1 MCTAV
6 LVKTKVCGG
15 CSVSLA
21 HKTSFRLILFP
32 ICLREMTKRGAVEV
46 RGAGEGLFDHFYP
59 AVNPYGT
66 LRGKVRTADVK
77 LT

>member
-1 MCTAV
+1 MCPAV

-15 CSVSLA
+15 FSVSRA

-32 ICLREMTKRGAVEV
+32 ICLQKMTKRGAVEV
-46 RGAGEGLFDHFYP
+46 RGGGGLFDHFY

-66 LRGKVRTADVK
+66 LRGKVRTANVK